1 MPHQDDVWNPNQY
14 EKFRAE
20 REAPGLDLI
29 AGIESGV
36 FPRGIDLGCGTG
48 ELTAQVQTALNI
60 ADMHGIDNSES
71 MLVKA
76 RSLETPALH
85 FDRQPIESF
94 NAVAEYDLVFSNAAL
109 NWCEDH
115 SQILSNIVN
124 SLRISGQLAI
134 QMPANHEYPTHRIAD
149 ELGRTE
155 PFLSALQR
163 EIRPTNVRS
172 PAWYETTLNRL
183 GISQHRVELKTYT
196 HTLES
201 REHVIEWVKGTLLT
215 WYECRLSS
223 EMFGRFIAEYR
234 RRLFAELPDDS
245 PFQYPFK
252 RLFIWGRK

>member
-20 REAPGLDLI
+20 REAPGQDLI
-29 AGIESGV
+29 AGIKPGV

-48 ELTAQVQTALNI
+48 ELTALVQSALNI
-60 ADMHGIDNSES
+60 AEMHGIDRSES
-71 MLVKA
+71 MLAIA

-85 FDRQPIESF
+85 FEQLPIESF

-115 SQILSNIVN
+115 EHLLSNIVN
-124 SLRISGQLAI
+124 SLSDCGQLAI
-134 QMPANHEYPTHRIAD
+134 QMPTNHEYPTHRIAD
-149 ELGRTE
+149 ELGRSE
-155 PFLSALQR
+155 PYQSALQG

-172 PAWYETTLNRL
+172 PTWYETTLNRL

-215 WYECRLSS
+215 WYESRLTP
-223 EMFGRFIAEYR
+223 EM
-234 RRLFAELPDDS
+234 
-245 PFQYPFK
+245 
-252 RLFIWGRK
+252 